1 MTADQVPLIVVDGA
15 NVVGSRP
22 DGWWRDRPGAAR
34 RLLAG
39 LIRLSAAGS
48 AVAEGERSGRAD
60 LVLVLEGGARA
71 AAEAG
76 VVDGVRI
83 VHAQGSGDDEIVAVV
98 AAAGTADATRPIM
111 VITADRGLRERVE
124 SHGATTVGPQWLW
137 DRLDAAQ
144 PGEDKRNGSDR
155 A

>member
-1 MTADQVPLIVVDGA
+1 MTADQLPLIVVDGA

-22 DGWWRDRPGAAR
+22 DGWWRDRPAAAQ
-34 RLLAG
+34 RLLTG
-39 LIRLSAAGS
+39 LIRLSTTGS
-48 AVAEGERSGRAD
+48 AAPEGESSGQAD

-83 VHAQGSGDDEIVAVV
+83 VHAPGSGDDEIVAVV
-98 AAAGTADATRPIM
+98 AAAGAADATRPIT

-124 SHGATTVGPQWLW
+124 SQGATTVGPQWLW

-144 PGEDKRNGSDR
+144 QGEVRRDGSDQ

>member
-1 MTADQVPLIVVDGA
+1 MTADQLPLIVVDGA

-22 DGWWRDRPGAAR
+22 DGWWRDRPAATQ

-39 LIRLSAAGS
+39 LIRLTTTGSAAS
-48 AVAEGERSGRAD
+48 EGERSGQAD

-83 VHAQGSGDDEIVAVV
+83 VHAPGSGDDEIVAVV
-98 AAAGTADATRPIM
+98 AAAGAADTTRPIM

-124 SHGATTVGPQWLW
+124 SQGATTVGPQWLW

-144 PGEDKRNGSDR
+144 QGEVRRDGSDQ

>member
-48 AVAEGERSGRAD
+48 EGERSGQAE

-111 VITADRGLRERVE
+111 VITAD
-124 SHGATTVGPQWLW
+124 
-137 DRLDAAQ
+137 
-144 PGEDKRNGSDR
+144 
-155 A
+155 

>member
-1 MTADQVPLIVVDGA
+1 MTADQLPLIVVDGA

-22 DGWWRDRPGAAR
+22 DGWWRDRPAAAQ

-39 LIRLSAAGS
+39 LIRLSTTGS
-48 AVAEGERSGRAD
+48 AAPEGQHSGQAD

-83 VHAQGSGDDEIVAVV
+83 VHAPGSGDDEIVAVV
-98 AAAGTADATRPIM
+98 AAAGAADTTRPIT

-124 SHGATTVGPQWLW
+124 SQGATTVGPQWLW
-137 DRLDAAQ
+137 DRLDAAHQ
-144 PGEDKRNGSDR
+144 GEVRRDGSDQ

>member
-48 AVAEGERSGRAD
+48 AVAEGAD
-60 LVLVLEGGARA
+60 LGRGWEAGARA

-98 AAAGTADATRPIM
+98 AAAGTADATRP
-111 VITADRGLRERVE
+111 
-124 SHGATTVGPQWLW
+124 
-137 DRLDAAQ
+137 
-144 PGEDKRNGSDR
+144 
-155 A
+155 